1 MRFEENGSISPTSLA
16 DLRESV
22 GWNRMENCYQNTRIT
37 SYFHIAVYD
46 GNLLIGFI
54 DCISNAVTD
63 AYIQDLIVHPDYQ
76 KKGIGTQLMNR
87 MISHLRKQ
95 NVYMISVI
103 YDAQL
108 SSFYQRFGFTQMLSG
123 QLQTYHCP

>member
-1 MRFEENGSISPTSLA
+1 MDLSLPLLLPICVKA
-16 DLRESV
+16 SAGTEWKTAIRT
-22 GWNRMENCYQNTRIT
+22 QRIT